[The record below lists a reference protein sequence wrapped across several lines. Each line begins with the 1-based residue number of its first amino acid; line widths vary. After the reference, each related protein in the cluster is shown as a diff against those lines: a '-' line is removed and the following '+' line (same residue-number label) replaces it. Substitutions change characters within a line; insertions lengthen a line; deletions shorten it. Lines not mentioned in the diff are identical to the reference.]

1 MKLDFGKDKTAI
13 IKGVAIILMIV
24 LHCSIPGY
32 WDVPLDEFSNARLIR
47 FLGAFKICV
56 GIYTF
61 MVGYGYA
68 YSKSKDLK
76 YSLTHI
82 RKLLIPFWIILL
94 MFTVPFCI
102 KEIEIGNLILNMIG
116 VNSSLNWFSW
126 FVTFYIY
133 AMVVMPFISRFID
146 KRPMQGALTCIT
158 LAFACEVVLHELYPA
173 YIDNDWTQRLFD
185 CLLQTP
191 CMIIGY
197 LFAIQRWFLKV
208 KVPQT
213 GVLSLPIA
221 IACGGIILVIRS
233 LYPHLLGFNMDFFYA
248 PMLIFLI
255 LVVANQ
261 IHSKV
266 VSKTLT
272 TLGETSVYMWFFHAL
287 FFTETVRHV
296 YQPFVAIS
304 DSLWIATLWTI
315 VITFICSWCIRTL
328 VLYFDKRFS
337 INLLE

>member
-1 MKLDFGKDKTAI
+1 MFGI
-13 IKGVAIILMIV
+13 
-24 LHCSIPGY
+24 
-32 WDVPLDEFSNARLIR
+32 
-47 FLGAFKICV
+47 
-56 GIYTF
+56 
-61 MVGYGYA
+61 
-68 YSKSKDLK
+68 
-76 YSLTHI
+76 
-82 RKLLIPFWIILL
+82 
-94 MFTVPFCI
+94 
-102 KEIEIGNLILNMIG
+102 
-116 VNSSLNWFSW
+116 NSSLNWFSW

-146 KRPMQGALTCIT
+146 KRPIPGALTCIT
-158 LAFACEVVLHELYPA
+158 VAFACEVTLHELYPD

-191 CMIIGY
+191 CMILGY
-197 LFAIQRWFLKV
+197 LFAKRRWYLKV

-213 GVLSLPIA
+213 RVLSLPIA

-233 LYPHLLGFNMDFFYA
+233 LYPHILGFNMDFLYA

-287 FFTETVRHV
+287 FFTEAVRPI
-296 YQPFVAIS
+296 YQPFVAICN
-304 DSLWIATLWTI
+304 SLWIATFWTI
-315 VITFICSWCIRTL
+315 VITFICSWCIKTL
-328 VLYFDKRFS
+328 VHRLGKKLS
-337 INLLE
+337 IRILE

>member
-1 MKLDFGKDKTAI
+1 MRLEFGKDKTAI
-13 IKGVAIILMIV
+13 IKGVAIILMIA

-32 WDVPLDEFSNARLIR
+32 WDIPFNEFSNAKLIR

-61 MVGYGYA
+61 MIGYGYA

-82 RKLLIPFWIILL
+82 SKLLIPFWIILL
-94 MFTVPFCI
+94 LFTVPFCI

-146 KRPMQGALTCIT
+146 KRPIPGALTCIT
-158 LAFACEVVLHELYPA
+158 VAFACEVTLHELYPD

-191 CMIIGY
+191 CMILGY
-197 LFAIQRWFLKV
+197 LFAKRRWYLKV

-213 GVLSLPIA
+213 RVLSLPIA

-233 LYPHLLGFNMDFFYA
+233 LYPHILGFNMDFLYA

-272 TLGETSVYMWFFHAL
+272 TLAKHPYICGFFM
-287 FFTETVRHV
+287 
-296 YQPFVAIS
+296 P
-304 DSLWIATLWTI
+304 
-315 VITFICSWCIRTL
+315 
-328 VLYFDKRFS
+328 YFSQR
-337 INLLE
+337 L